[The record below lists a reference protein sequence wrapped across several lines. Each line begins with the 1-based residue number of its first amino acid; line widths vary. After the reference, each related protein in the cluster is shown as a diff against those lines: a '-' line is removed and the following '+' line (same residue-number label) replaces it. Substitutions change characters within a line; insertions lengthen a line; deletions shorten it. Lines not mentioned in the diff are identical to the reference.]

1 MPTFKITLAY
11 DGGCFTGWQLQ
22 PGQRTV
28 QEVLEVVLRQLT
40 GQPVRVR
47 GASRTDTGVHALGQ
61 VAAFTLDAQ
70 FTPDELGRA
79 MNALL
84 PPDVVVLQVEEAP
97 PGFRPSR
104 DATAKRYRYLIYDG
118 PVRHIFLRRYAWQI
132 DYRLDAWAMH
142 QAAQRLVGT
151 HDFASFQSRG
161 SPRQDTIRT
170 IFEISVRRCGAGQG
184 GLFLGEGPSSE
195 TPTSLMA
202 GDRTEQGELSA
213 LPSRFPEPPTHVPGE
228 PAHAPGERRGQGGG
242 RLWTPPQDPLILC
255 GLGCPVAPGTPA
267 SGASIPGPPTVGFGE
282 ADAHRSRAEQG
293 RDLVVVEVEGDGF
306 LYHMV
311 RAIVGTLVEV
321 GRGKRPP
328 EWLADVLAARNRS
341 AAGKTAPPEGLY
353 LLYVRFDP
361 PCNMSPQ

>member
-11 DGGCFTGWQLQ
+11 DGSCFTGWQLQ

-28 QEVLEVVLRQLT
+28 QGVLEVVLRQLT
-40 GQPVRVR
+40 GQSVRVR

-61 VAAFTLDAQ
+61 VAAFTLDAR
-70 FTPDELGRA
+70 FTAEELLRA

-84 PPDVVVLQVEEAP
+84 PADVAILQIEEASA
-97 PGFRPSR
+97 GFRPSR
-104 DATAKRYRYLIYDG
+104 DAAAKRYRYLIYDG
-118 PVRHIFLRRYAWQI
+118 PIRHIFLRRYAWQM

-142 QAAQRLVGT
+142 QAGQRLVGT

-161 SPRQDTIRT
+161 SPRLDTIRT
-170 IFEISVRRCGAGQG
+170 LFDVSVRRCGAGQ
-184 GLFLGEGPSSE
+184 
-195 TPTSLMA
+195 
-202 GDRTEQGELSA
+202 
-213 LPSRFPEPPTHVPGE
+213 
-228 PAHAPGERRGQGGG
+228 RGSP
-242 RLWTPPQDPLILC
+242 RWTPLQDPVLLC
-255 GLGCPVAPGTPA
+255 SLGCPVPSVETSGRA
-267 SGASIPGPPTVGFGE
+267 SVPEQKSLDFG
-282 ADAHRSRAEQG
+282 DFVVPQG
-293 RDLVVVEVEGDGF
+293 RAGQGGDLVVVEVEGNGF

-328 EWLADVLAARNRS
+328 EWLAEVLAARNRS

-361 PCNMSPQ
+361 PSGFSPERSQSWQSEK